1 MQSGDLWKNFQY
13 GSYQCITCRN
23 VKHIPVFK
31 ALFQGKMKFTCLI
44 NAQKPFKHEDYKGG
58 TFQKFNNNEVQL

>member
-1 MQSGDLWKNFQY
+1 M
-13 GSYQCITCRN
+13 CRN

-31 ALFQGKMKFTCLI
+31 ALFEGKMKFTCLI